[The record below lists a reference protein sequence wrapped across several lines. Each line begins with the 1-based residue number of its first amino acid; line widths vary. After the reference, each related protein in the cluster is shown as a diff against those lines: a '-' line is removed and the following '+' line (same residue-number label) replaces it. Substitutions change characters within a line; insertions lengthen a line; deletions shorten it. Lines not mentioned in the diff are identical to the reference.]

1 MTTNRRLGSLQ
12 VLTHLLDA
20 LRGALTKEIALAV
33 SDLGDA
39 VDRPQARKVVFL
51 VHPACIT
58 ATPSRGRGE
67 CPAGNASSWLPASGL
82 VLLRAFASLGARE
95 PARHRFAR
103 REGDRAAVVRDVQR
117 GAPEQGVPGLP
128 VIYLNLD
135 PAPLE
140 QETEGQA
147 GEPTREPG
155 GEGEGTSV
163 VAHAAE
169 PGHRSDPGAG
179 QRGQVNA
186 VAGVVVEVGEVQ
198 QGGLA
203 EVIVG

>member
-1 MTTNRRLGSLQ
+1 
-12 VLTHLLDA
+12 
-20 LRGALTKEIALAV
+20 
-33 SDLGDA
+33 
-39 VDRPQARKVVFL
+39 
-51 VHPACIT
+51 
-58 ATPSRGRGE
+58 
-67 CPAGNASSWLPASGL
+67 
-82 VLLRAFASLGARE
+82 
-95 PARHRFAR
+95 
-103 REGDRAAVVRDVQR
+103 VVRDVER

-135 PAPLE
+135 PAPPE
-140 QETEGQA
+140 QETEGQT
-147 GEPTREPG
+147 GEPPWEPG

-169 PGHRSDPGAG
+169 PGHSSDPGAG